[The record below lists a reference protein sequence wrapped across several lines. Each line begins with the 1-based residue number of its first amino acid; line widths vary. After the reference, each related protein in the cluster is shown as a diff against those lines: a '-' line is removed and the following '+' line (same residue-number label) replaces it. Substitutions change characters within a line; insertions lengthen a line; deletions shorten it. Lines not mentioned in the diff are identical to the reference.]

1 MLVAPGVW
9 AADAVEVSKPAST
22 PQQTA
27 AQNQMSSLQ
36 AASNAAHAAVEAA
49 NAAAV
54 AASAAASAANAAA
67 NAASEAVKATAQSMQ
82 QLPAPQLILDPT
94 PIKAPEPAAA
104 NPVATT
110 KSAPLD
116 TSLPPEQAKKQLAPI
131 GLQPLD
137 TSLSTQTDSV
147 YEVKDLSLAKLFG
160 VSLIPVAVTSQM
172 HNEYLNNSENA
183 TDAPPAGVVNA
194 IDLPGATNAAVVF
207 SRDVNI
213 ANQRLGQADA
223 QSNQARALLL
233 PNLSVRYARG
243 REISSPSSVIDP
255 LTGAAADQSAHIRTD
270 KSITLRQ
277 PILDL
282 QSTYDWQRRKE
293 VINSRAESLRGSQA
307 DAWLS
312 TVTAYLGLTS
322 SRLIADLSLGY
333 EKQLNQLFD
342 YVDKR
347 ANAGASSG
355 SDRQRVLART
365 LQARAARSQ
374 QESAHAAASVE
385 FLRLTNI
392 APEQIRLPDRTDMGV
407 IPNTV
412 GEAIKIAMEN
422 SPDIGSLR
430 AELKAAELDQNVAR
444 AKFGP
449 RFDIELSKL
458 TTNNAGGPAGL
469 QEDTRAMVVMNWNLL
484 NGSGD
489 YYLTNEKKARLDE
502 VKYRL
507 DDIQRR
513 ITQSMIS
520 QYATLDATREQL
532 VSGYRELNAISSA
545 VTSMSEKMFAGNQSL
560 LDLLD
565 VYDRQYQARTR
576 LVTLHSQ
583 EIDALSQIS
592 RLLGQAT
599 AVNSSGLEVM
609 PTTPSLP
616 NDAQPSEIKSQGA
629 NPSYSAPPAKS
640 AESDEAAVTPLAP
653 LEVPVPVSTIRP

>member
-1 MLVAPGVW
+1 VAPAVW
-9 AADAVEVSKPAST
+9 AADSAEVSKPAAS
-22 PQQTA
+22 PQQIA
-27 AQNQMSSLQ
+27 AQNQLSSLQ
-36 AASNAAHAAVEAA
+36 AASDAAHAAVEAA

-54 AASAAASAANAAA
+54 AATAAANAASAAA
-67 NAASEAVKATAQSMQ
+67 NAASEAVKATAQSIQ
-82 QLPAPQLILDPT
+82 QLPSPQLILDPT
-94 PIKAPEPAAA
+94 PIKIPESTASNTATVTA
-104 NPVATT
+104 KPV
-110 KSAPLD
+110 LD
-116 TSLPPEQAKKQLAPI
+116 TTMPAEQAKKQLAPI

-137 TSLSTQTDSV
+137 TSLPTQSDSE

-160 VSLIPVAVTSQM
+160 VSLIPVAVTSQV
-172 HNEYLNNSENA
+172 HNEYLTSSENA
-183 TDAPPAGVVNA
+183 TDAPPAGVVKA
-194 IDLPGATNAAVVF
+194 IDLPGATNAAVAF
-207 SRDVNI
+207 SRDVHV
-213 ANQRLGQADA
+213 ADERLSQADE
-223 QSNQARALLL
+223 QSSQARALLL

-255 LTGAAADQSAHIRTD
+255 LTGAAAIESAHIRSD

-282 QSTYDWQRRKE
+282 PSTYDWERRKE
-293 VINSRAESLRGSQA
+293 VVTSREETLRGSQA

-312 TVTAYLGLTS
+312 TVTAYLSLTS

-333 EKQLNQLFD
+333 EKQLNQLYD

-365 LQARAARSQ
+365 LQARATRSQ

-392 APEQIRLPDRTDMGV
+392 APEQIRLPDRDDMGV

-430 AELKAAELDQNVAR
+430 SQLKAAELDQNVAR

-449 RFDIELSKL
+449 RFDIEISKL
-458 TTNNAGGPAGL
+458 STNNAGGPTGD
-469 QEDTRAMVVMNWNLL
+469 QDDTRAMVVMNWNLL

-489 YYLTNEKKARLDE
+489 YYLTREKKSHIDE
-502 VKYRL
+502 VKYSL

-520 QYATLDATREQL
+520 EYATLDATREQL

-545 VTSMSEKMFAGNQSL
+545 VSSMSEKMFAGNQSL

-565 VYDRQYQARTR
+565 VYDRQYQARTH

-616 NDAQPSEIKSQGA
+616 NALQPNERKGDG
-629 NPSYSAPPAKS
+629 NPSYSAPVVNS
-640 AESDEAAVTPLAP
+640 ADSDEAAVTPLAP
-653 LEVPVPVSTIRP
+653 LEVPIPVSVIRQ

>member
-1 MLVAPGVW
+1 MWPMLVAPAVW
-9 AADAVEVSKPAST
+9 AADTTGVAKPAST

-27 AQNQMSSLQ
+27 VQNQMNSLQ
-36 AASNAAHAAVEAA
+36 AASDAAHAAVEAA

-54 AASAAASAANAAA
+54 AASAAASAA

-94 PIKAPEPAAA
+94 PIKAPEPTSV
-104 NPVATT
+104 NSVATA
-110 KSAPLD
+110 KPALD
-116 TSLPPEQAKKQLAPI
+116 TSLPTEQAKKQLAPI

-137 TSLSTQTDSV
+137 TSLPTQTDSV

-160 VSLIPVAVTSQM
+160 VSLIPVAVTSQI
-172 HNEYLNNSENA
+172 HNEYLENSENA
-183 TDAPPAGVVNA
+183 TGAPPAGLVNA
-194 IDLPGATNAAVVF
+194 IDLPGATSAAVVF
-207 SRDVNI
+207 SRDVHV
-213 ANQRLGQADA
+213 ADERLGQADA
-223 QSNQARALLL
+223 QSSQARALLL
-233 PNLSVRYARG
+233 PNLSVRYSRG

-255 LTGAAADQSAHIRTD
+255 LTGAAAEESAHIRTD

-282 QSTYDWQRRKE
+282 PSTYDWQRRKE
-293 VINSRAESLRGSQA
+293 VINSRQESLRGSQA

-312 TVTAYLGLTS
+312 TVTAYLGLTT

-392 APEQIRLPDRTDMGV
+392 APEQIRLPDRADMGV

-507 DDIQRR
+507 DD
-513 ITQSMIS
+513 
-520 QYATLDATREQL
+520 
-532 VSGYRELNAISSA
+532 
-545 VTSMSEKMFAGNQSL
+545 
-560 LDLLD
+560 
-565 VYDRQYQARTR
+565 
-576 LVTLHSQ
+576 
-583 EIDALSQIS
+583 
-592 RLLGQAT
+592 
-599 AVNSSGLEVM
+599 
-609 PTTPSLP
+609 
-616 NDAQPSEIKSQGA
+616 
-629 NPSYSAPPAKS
+629 
-640 AESDEAAVTPLAP
+640 
-653 LEVPVPVSTIRP
+653 